1 MTAPFVSLE
10 DFVASFRPLK
20 ASEDQLAEWL
30 LEVASDWIREHKPG
44 ISEGSVAAKL
54 VVTEVV
60 STALRY
66 NKYGPLSSF
75 TEQTS
80 HSVMSGTFTEAAK
93 LLDFT
98 DRHREL
104 LGIPIM
110 SPPQYSFPAND
121 Y

>member
-1 MTAPFVSLE
+1 MTAPFVSVE

-20 ASEDQLAEWL
+20 SSEQQFAEWL
-30 LEVASDWIREHKPG
+30 LEVASDWIREHKPDTP
-44 ISEGSVAAKL
+44 EGSVAAKL

-60 STALRY
+60 SNALRY

-80 HSVMSGTFTEAAK
+80 HSVMSGTFSDASR

-98 DRHREL
+98 ERHREL
-104 LGIPIM
+104 LGIPVM
-110 SPPQYSFPAND
+110 SAPQYSFPAND